1 MQSPLAD
8 KTAFVTGAGRG
19 IGRACARLLAEAGAR
34 VAVVDHDEAAAKETA
49 EGIGGGAFV
58 VQADLASY
66 DALEPAVQQALA
78 ELGAIDILVNAYS
91 VTGAK
96 GVLIDHD
103 EEEWDRVHDVNLR
116 APRVLMR
123 LVGKHMADRGQGGRI
138 VSISSSSGSR
148 AAGVK
153 LAYGCSKAAL
163 NALTR
168 IAAAQMGQYDVNV
181 NAVAPGVTA
190 TPLQRGM
197 RDDKAMAEAVAA
209 GTLENFFH
217 RVSEPDDVAATVLFL
232 CLPASRQITGQVIHT
247 SAGVVT

>member
-1 MQSPLAD
+1 MSPPLAD

-34 VAVVDHDEAAAKETA
+34 VAVVDHDDAAAAETA
-49 EGIGGGAFV
+49 QAIGGGAFV
-58 VQADLASY
+58 VQADLARY
-66 DALEPAVQQALA
+66 DALEPAVRAALA
-78 ELGAIDILVNAYS
+78 QLGAIDILVNAYS
-91 VTGAK
+91 IAGAS
-96 GVLIDHD
+96 GTLLDHD
-103 EEEWDRVHDVNLR
+103 EEEWDRIHAVNLR

-123 LVGKHMADRGQGGRI
+123 LIGSHMADRGLGGRI

-168 IAAAQMGQYDVNV
+168 IAAAQLGEHDINV

-190 TPLQRGM
+190 TPLQRGL

-217 RVSEPDDVAATVLFL
+217 RVSEPEDVAAAVLFL